1 MGDLLRAGD
10 WEVALVIEPPISGGA
25 ADDVF
30 YHTVASSVPTYA
42 EWPVWRGDRSG
53 EAVNR
58 HVQISDGW
66 EAFIVRVP
74 VDRWADIE
82 FQRWEPTGRFYLR
95 RLHDDDAS
103 AKVRGERPGLSL
115 DLGRAAS
122 RVAEAIIAGLAI
134 AKALGCAEDTA
145 QLGFAFR
152 WTVLEGRIAA
162 SWASQIGERFIER
175 KSLDSAATAIVS
187 VPLSTAPSAVT
198 PFVAE
203 ATRSLFAKF
212 DGLSIS
218 TEMLERCVQ
227 LVFDRK
233 T

>member
-1 MGDLLRAGD
+1 MRAGA
-10 WEVALVIEPPISGGA
+10 WEVALVIDPPISGRV

-30 YHTVASSVPTYA
+30 YQTVASSVPTYTP
-42 EWPVWRGDRSG
+42 WPVWRATRSG

-58 HVQISDGW
+58 HIQISNGW
-66 EAFIVRVP
+66 EAFIVLVP
-74 VDRWADIE
+74 VDWWATIE
-82 FQRWEPTGRFYLR
+82 FQRWEPIGRFYLR

-103 AKVRGERPGLSL
+103 AKIRGTVPGRTL

-122 RVAEAIIAGLAI
+122 RVAEAIIASLAI
-134 AKALGCAEDTA
+134 TKALGCAEDSA

-152 WTVLEGRIAA
+152 WTGLEGRIAA

-175 KSLDSAATAIVS
+175 KSLDSEATAIVS
-187 VPLSTAPSAVT
+187 VPLSTAAPAVT

-203 ATRSLFAKF
+203 ATRPLFAKF
-212 DGLSIS
+212 DGLSMS
-218 TEMLERCVQ
+218 TEMLERCVR
-227 LVFDRK
+227 LVFDRN